1 MMKVT
6 RLLSAIFAVLTIC
19 GAVYVFYTGGKANA
33 GYAVIP
39 MIIFLIFSQWTR
51 VTKTHEK

>member
-1 MMKVT
+1 MKVT

-19 GAVYVFYTGGKANA
+19 GAIYVFYTGGKANA

-39 MIIFLIFSQWTR
+39 MIFYLLFSQWTHIKNKR
-51 VTKTHEK
+51 KK